1 MAVLEE
7 HNELAPRESRAELFY
22 KYLRRH
28 PSVLIGG
35 ILLLAIILLSFIGP
49 IFTVDPLRMNP
60 ISRLKPPSGDLLFGT
75 DMFGRDIFARVVAGG
90 QISLV
95 VGVSVAVISTFLG
108 LVIGI
113 VAGFSKKVDAVIM
126 RFMDGLMAIPGLLLA
141 IALISLNGASILTVI
156 IAITVPELPRVVRLV
171 RSVVLSLREQI
182 FVQAAI
188 SVGMPTARILIVHIV
203 PNALPPLIVQAS
215 YICASAMILEAILS
229 FLGAGTP
236 PEIPSWGNI
245 VAEGRTYFQI
255 SPWIVLFPGLFLA
268 ITVLAVNILGD
279 GLRDSLDPRMRRAM
293 R

>member
-1 MAVLEE
+1 
-7 HNELAPRESRAELFY
+7 
-22 KYLRRH
+22 
-28 PSVLIGG
+28 
-35 ILLLAIILLSFIGP
+35 
-49 IFTVDPLRMNP
+49 
-60 ISRLKPPSGDLLFGT
+60 
-75 DMFGRDIFARVVAGG
+75 
-90 QISLV
+90 
-95 VGVSVAVISTFLG
+95 
-108 LVIGI
+108 
-113 VAGFSKKVDAVIM
+113 
-126 RFMDGLMAIPGLLLA
+126 
-141 IALISLNGASILTVI
+141 
-156 IAITVPELPRVVRLV
+156 
-171 RSVVLSLREQI
+171 REQI